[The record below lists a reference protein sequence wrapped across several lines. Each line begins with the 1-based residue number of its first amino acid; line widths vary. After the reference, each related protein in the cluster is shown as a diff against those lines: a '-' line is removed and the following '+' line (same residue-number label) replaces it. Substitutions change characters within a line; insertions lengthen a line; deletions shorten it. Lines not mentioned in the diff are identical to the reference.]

1 MSTSGAGAS
10 DRRQHMLSGLR
21 QLVSELTQHAPIER
35 VLERVLPILRDLAGA
50 DRAAAFLG
58 PPIRPVAL
66 LNLSREYLEQ
76 VLPNYRRGPAGVAES
91 LGKPAFISD
100 VLDPEQNAG
109 WISAAARREGFRG
122 IAIVPLLYSGRAV
135 GGLSLYFDAPK
146 QFDEDE
152 RTLLVL
158 VADELAVA
166 VESARRDDLIRSEHL
181 ECDEILEELPVGV
194 AVVGPTGKLERAN
207 RLSRRLLAGGQ
218 VARVLGADD
227 EGRAIDRL
235 GRVLEA
241 RDNPITRGLAG
252 QVVESTEVTLE
263 TSPREL
269 RTFLIAARPLRGR
282 ALTIL
287 QDVTLAREL
296 DVFKDAVIQIAGH
309 ELRSP
314 MTALLLAAR
323 ALGRRVGDE
332 NRAALAAAE
341 TVEQQALRLSAV
353 VEHLLVAADLAAELR
368 QLELSELQVGAVVL
382 RAAADA
388 QRRHGRSE
396 QIRVHG
402 QTQEVRGDRGL
413 VGQAIRELL
422 DNAMAHGAGD
432 GGVEVE
438 IGSDGPDA
446 VVRVM
451 DRGPGLSPDL
461 VAKLFDRF
469 HLARSSLPTRN
480 TGLGLYIASM
490 VARAHGGSLSYEARD
505 GGGACFVLRFPRS
518 GPEARPAPAAGRA
531 DSSPLPPAASA
542 PH

>member
-1 MSTSGAGAS
+1 MMSTSAAAAS
-10 DRRQHMLSGLR
+10 DRRQRMLSGLR
-21 QLVSELTQHAPIER
+21 QLVSELTQRAPIEH
-35 VLERVLPILRDLAGA
+35 VLERVLPTLRDMTGA

-76 VLPNYRRGPAGVAES
+76 VMPNYRRGPAGVAES
-91 LGKPAFISD
+91 LGKPVFISD
-100 VLDPEQNAG
+100 VLDPTQNAG
-109 WISAAARREGFRG
+109 WIAEAAQREGFRG
-122 IAIVPLLYSGRAV
+122 LAIVPLLYAGRAN

-152 RTLLVL
+152 RTLLAV

-166 VESARRDDLIRSEHL
+166 VESARREDLISREHL

-194 AVVGPTGKLERAN
+194 AVVGATGSLERAN

-218 VARVLGADD
+218 IARVVGSDD
-227 EGRAIDRL
+227 DGRVIDHL

-323 ALGRRVGDE
+323 ALGRRVGDD
-332 NRAALAAAE
+332 NKPALAAAE
-341 TVEQQALRLSAV
+341 TVERQALRLSAV
-353 VEHLLVAADLAAELR
+353 VEHLLAAADLAAELR
-368 QLELSELQVGAVVL
+368 HLVLTEIQLGAVVL
-382 RAAADA
+382 RAAAEA
-388 QRRHGRSE
+388 RRRHGNAG
-396 QIRVHG
+396 QINVHG
-402 QTQEVRGDRGL
+402 QTQDVRGDRGL

-422 DNAMAHGAGD
+422 DNAMVHGAGE
-432 GGVEVE
+432 VEVE
-438 IGSDGPDA
+438 IGAEGADA
-446 VVRVM
+446 VLRVM

-469 HLARSSLPTRN
+469 HLARSSLPARN

-490 VARAHGGSLSYEARD
+490 VARAHGGSLSYEARE
-505 GGGACFVLRFPRS
+505 GGGACFVLRFPRA
-518 GPEARPAPAAGRA
+518 GPEARPVPGAGGQA
-531 DSSPLPPAASA
+531 SVPSSPA
-542 PH
+542 PSVH